1 MTTLLDSEIKYD
13 RITKDYAIYIGGEL
27 IGYGSTYSE
36 AEQIRTEALAEL
48 HIDMLVTE
56 REMREAA

>member
-13 RITKDYAIYIGGEL
+13 RTTKDYAVYISGEL
-27 IGYGSTYSE
+27 IGYGRNYSE
-36 AEQIRTEALAEL
+36 AEQIRTEALSEMAIDAE
-48 HIDMLVTE
+48 VTR